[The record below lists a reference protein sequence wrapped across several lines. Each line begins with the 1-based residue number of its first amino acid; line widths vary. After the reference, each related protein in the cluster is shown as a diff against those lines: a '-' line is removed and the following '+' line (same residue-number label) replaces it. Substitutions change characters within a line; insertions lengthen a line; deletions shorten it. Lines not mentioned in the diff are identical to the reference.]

1 MEDKLYEAAQ
11 NQVIVAVA
19 EQIVSMIENN
29 VISGYGIEPFEGW
42 CEDGEVFTN
51 NGANEVFANECMEL
65 VRKVSPI
72 VDKLSENL
80 NPHQFETLSYG
91 TT

>member
-1 MEDKLYEAAQ
+1 MEDKLYEAEQ
-11 NQVIVAVA
+11 NLVIVAVA

-51 NGANEVFANECMEL
+51 NGADEVFANDCMEL

-72 VDKLSENL
+72 VDKLSECL
-80 NPHQFETLSYG
+80 NPHQFETSCI
-91 TT
+91 